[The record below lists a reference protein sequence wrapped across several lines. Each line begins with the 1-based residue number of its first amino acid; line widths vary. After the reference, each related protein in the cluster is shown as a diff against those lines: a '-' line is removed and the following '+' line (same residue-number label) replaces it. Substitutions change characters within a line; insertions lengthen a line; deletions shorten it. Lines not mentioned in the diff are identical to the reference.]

1 MDFYQT
7 APQLYNQYDD
17 DRTLKS
23 FLKRAL
29 PQKIL
34 KEIEEDLHQF
44 GERVSTDILRL
55 GEEAE
60 KFEPVHIPYSP
71 WGKRIDKIEVSEAWG
86 KLDRISAE
94 EGLIAI
100 GYERKYAEF
109 SRIYQLAKLYLFH
122 PSSAVYSC
130 PLAMTD
136 GAARVI
142 EMHGTEEMKR
152 KAYKHLTSTNPEEF
166 WTSGQ
171 WMTERTGG
179 SDVSQ
184 TSTTA
189 KWVDGAWQLYGVK
202 WFTSATTSQ
211 MAMTL
216 AKIEGDE
223 SGRLSLFYVELRNSQ
238 GELQN
243 IQVNR
248 LKDKLGTRALPTAE
262 LTLTG
267 TPAILVGEKGKGV
280 KTIATLFNIT
290 RIYNACCAVGYMRR
304 GIALTLDYAG
314 KRSAFGK
321 LLKDHGLHVEMLA
334 DLQVRFEAS
343 FHLTFHAV
351 KLLGKE
357 EAGNATTQE
366 SLALRLLIPLAK
378 LFTGKE
384 VVSIASEVLES
395 FGGAGYIE
403 DTGIPQLLRN
413 SQVLSIWEG
422 TTNVLSLDSLRA
434 IRKENAGEAFIQDIH
449 DRIRVIKNS
458 KLKEM
463 VSEIAASTTRLEKI
477 LTSLPSITEEN
488 LNASGRILSL
498 GLAKTYAASLLAE
511 HAEWELVNEDHDHT
525 LLVLSRWIKKGLFD
539 EDLLDQGTC
548 EISRKILF

>member
-7 APQLYNQYDD
+7 APQLSNQYDD
-17 DRTLKS
+17 DQTLKS
-23 FLKRAL
+23 YLKRTL
-29 PQKIL
+29 PKDIL
-34 KEIEEDLHQF
+34 IEVEKDLHHF
-44 GERVSTDILRL
+44 GERVASDILKL

-60 KFEPVHIPYSP
+60 KYQPIHIPYGP
-71 WGKRIDKIEVSEAWG
+71 WGKRIDEIQVSEAWN

-94 EGLIAI
+94 EGLISI
-100 GYERKYAEF
+100 GYERKYGEL

-122 PSSAVYSC
+122 PSSAIYSC

-142 EMHGTEEMKR
+142 EMHGSEEMK
-152 KAYKHLTSTNPEEF
+152 KNAFKHLTSTNPDEF

-184 TSTTA
+184 TSTIA
-189 KWVDGAWQLYGVK
+189 KFVEGSWQLHGVK

-223 SGRLSLFYVELRNSQ
+223 SGKLSLFYVELRNSE
-238 GELQN
+238 GKLQN

-248 LKDKLGTRALPTAE
+248 LKDKLGTKALPTAE

-267 TPAILVGEKGKGV
+267 TPATLVGEKGKGV

-290 RIYNACCAVGYMRR
+290 RVYNACCAVGYMRR
-304 GIALTLDYAG
+304 GIALAKDYAG

-321 LLKDHGLHVEMLA
+321 ILREHALHVEMLS

-357 EAGNATTQE
+357 ETSRANQQE
-366 SLALRLLIPLAK
+366 SRALRLLIPLAK

-384 VVSIASEVLES
+384 VVAIASEVVES
-395 FGGAGYIE
+395 FGGAGYVE

-434 IRKENAGEAFIQDIH
+434 IKKESAGEAFIQDIH
-449 DRIRVIKNS
+449 DRLKQIKNI
-458 KLKEM
+458 KLKDM
-463 VSEIAASTTRLEKI
+463 VLKIAEATNHLETTLS
-477 LTSLPSITEEN
+477 SLSSFDEEN
-488 LNASGRILSL
+488 INASARILSL
-498 GLAKTYAASLLAE
+498 GMARTYAASLLAE
-511 HAEWELVNEDHDHT
+511 HAEWELLNESNDHT
-525 LLVLSRWIKKGLFD
+525 LLVLQRWVRRGLFHD
-539 EDLLDQGTC
+539 ELLNEEER
-548 EISRKILF
+548 EISHKIIF

>member
-7 APQLYNQYDD
+7 APQLSNQYED

-29 PQKIL
+29 PQNVFE
-34 KEIEEDLHQF
+34 EIEKDLHHF
-44 GERVSTDILRL
+44 GERVATDILKL

-60 KFEPVHIPYSP
+60 KCEPVHIPYSP
-71 WGKRIDKIEVSEAWG
+71 WGKRIDEIQVSEAWS

-100 GYERKYAEF
+100 GYERKYGQL
-109 SRIYQLAKLYLFH
+109 SRLYQLAKLYLFH
-122 PSSAVYSC
+122 PSSAIYSC

-142 EMHGTEEMKR
+142 EMHGSEEMKK
-152 KAYKHLTSTNPEEF
+152 KAFKHLTSTNPDKF

-184 TSTTA
+184 TSTIA
-189 KWVDGAWQLYGVK
+189 KWLNGAWQLHGVK

-223 SGRLSLFYVELRNSQ
+223 SGKLSLFYVELRNSQ

-267 TPAILVGEKGKGV
+267 TPAILVGEKNKGV

-304 GIALTLDYAG
+304 GIALARDYAG
-314 KRSAFGK
+314 KRSAFGR
-321 LLKDHGLHVEMLA
+321 LLKDHALHVEMLS

-357 EAGNATTQE
+357 ESGQATPQE
-366 SLALRLLIPLAK
+366 SGVLRLLIPLAK

-384 VVSIASEVLES
+384 VVSIASEVVES
-395 FGGAGYIE
+395 FGGAGYVE

-434 IRKENAGEAFIQDIH
+434 IKKENAGEAFIQDIH
-449 DRIRVIKNS
+449 DRLKQIKDS
-458 KLKEM
+458 KLNEAVLKIEESNNHLKM
-463 VSEIAASTTRLEKI
+463 ILSSLSSTSEED
-477 LTSLPSITEEN
+477 

-511 HAEWELVNEDHDHT
+511 HAEWELSNENNDHT
-525 LLVLSRWIKKGLFD
+525 LLVLQRWVKRGLFQD
-539 EDLLDQGTC
+539 DLLDQEAR
-548 EISRKILF
+548 EISRRIVF